1 MKELMMYICD
11 VINEVQQDL
20 LHRKYIFLKLIELV
34 DRSRRNNFRIDR
46 IDKKPNERGM
56 NLKHVCKN

>member
-20 LHRKYIFLKLIELV
+20 LHRKYIFLKLIELE

-46 IDKKPNERGM
+46 IDEKPNEREM
-56 NLKHVCKN
+56 NVKHVCKN

>member
-1 MKELMMYICD
+1 MKELMMFICD

-20 LHRKYIFLKLIELV
+20 LHPKYIFLKPIELG

-46 IDKKPNERGM
+46 IDEKPNERGM
-56 NLKHVCKN
+56 NVKHVSKN

>member
-20 LHRKYIFLKLIELV
+20 LHRKYIFLKLIELE

-46 IDKKPNERGM
+46 IDEKPNERGM
-56 NLKHVCKN
+56 NVKHVSKN

>member
-1 MKELMMYICD
+1 MYICD

-20 LHRKYIFLKLIELV
+20 LHRKYIFLKLIELE

>member
-11 VINEVQQDL
+11 VINEVQRDL
-20 LHRKYIFLKLIELV
+20 LHRKYIFLKLIELE